1 MKIQNMELFKVPRG
15 SEALL
20 EITKHTGSELAD
32 LRVRNP
38 PRRTGQACGW
48 SVSLTP
54 DQSWSGHGLRCERMY
69 RNVRVLHQLGPLR
82 CRIKQSE
89 GQTQCLAQ

>member
-1 MKIQNMELFKVPRG
+1 MSCSP
-15 SEALL
+15 A
-20 EITKHTGSELAD
+20 
-32 LRVRNP
+32 P
-38 PRRTGQACGW
+38 PLSPHAIRLKGHSHMSGTRPVEWGQACGW
-48 SVSLTP
+48 SVSLTL